1 MAYTQTQLE
10 ALQAALASGELE
22 VSHEGRRIRYRS
34 IAELEQAIAR
44 VQAHL
49 TVQSG
54 KKPVRRILVAT
65 TKGLE

>member
-22 VSHEGRRIRYRS
+22 VSHEGRRVRYRS
-34 IAELEQAIAR
+34 IAELKDAIA
-44 VQAHL
+44 Q
-49 TVQSG
+49 VQSQLNSQAG
-54 KKPVRRILVAT
+54 KKPVRLIRVAS